1 MDANELPIVRELT
14 TETVQ
19 QWLDPNHLGSVTKV
33 IPPTMKEL
41 RAAALIVTLYE
52 ALGPFVNTR
61 ARPLG
66 VSWPDHNPKTCKMRL
81 DVSSK
86 DCSAAR
92 AAIEEAR
99 KG

>member
-1 MDANELPIVRELT
+1 MDANELPIVKRLNGSE
-14 TETVQ
+14 
-19 QWLDPNHLGSVTKV
+19 WLYKDV
-33 IPPTMKEL
+33 KE
-41 RAAALIVTLYE
+41 AAALIVKLYE

-92 AAIEEAR
+92 AALEEAR